1 MNRQMDGKAFRTIE
15 PYIFVGTSM
24 DPIVIK
30 RDN

>member
-1 MNRQMDGKAFRTIE
+1 MNRLMDGNAFRTID
-15 PYIFVGTSM
+15 PDIFVGTSM